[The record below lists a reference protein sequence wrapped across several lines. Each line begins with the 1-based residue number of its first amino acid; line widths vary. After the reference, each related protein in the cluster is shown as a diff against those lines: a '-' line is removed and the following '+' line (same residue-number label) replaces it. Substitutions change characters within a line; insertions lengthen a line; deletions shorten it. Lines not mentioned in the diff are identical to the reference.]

1 MRVRKRHMNRSLLL
15 FVSSGAD
22 LWLARRAI
30 RPRPERSLAA
40 RTVLITGGSRG
51 LGLVL
56 AREYVAGGAQVAIAA
71 RDEDE
76 LRRAKEDLIQR
87 VARSVLTLPC
97 DLSDKGQI
105 EDMVRNALEHFGLDI
120 LVINA
125 GIIQVRPAEEMT
137 LEDYE
142 EAPTSFLITQD
153 NASKFALVGFSE
165 GLRAELMREGIVGY
179 NSMPRTNANRES
191 GECEL

>member
-1 MRVRKRHMNRSLLL
+1 M
-15 FVSSGAD
+15 
-22 LWLARRAI
+22 
-30 RPRPERSLAA
+30 
-40 RTVLITGGSRG
+40 
-51 LGLVL
+51 
-56 AREYVAGGAQVAIAA
+56 
-71 RDEDE
+71 
-76 LRRAKEDLIQR
+76 
-87 VARSVLTLPC
+87 ARSVLTLPC